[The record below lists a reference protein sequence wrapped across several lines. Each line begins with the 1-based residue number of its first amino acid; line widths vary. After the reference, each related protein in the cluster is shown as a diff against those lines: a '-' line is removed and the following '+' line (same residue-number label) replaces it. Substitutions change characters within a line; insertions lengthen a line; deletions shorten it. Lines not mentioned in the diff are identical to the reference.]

1 MCDERDNRVSATLA
15 RAPAPRRGPPAG
27 GAGPSGRCVRAA
39 PAVACGVSISAS
51 HWHTGRL
58 ESTPRPRPLAPC
70 RGGECYATY
79 VNVWGRACAC
89 HAVMGPGVRAPAAAH
104 AAGRGPG
111 RDLRPTTRNREKRL
125 SHEPAR
131 RRRRRGGVIG
141 TRVVIIDTRVAPRHR
156 TVQHTCFVRPLSIL
170 VARSTLSAIDRVTLS
185 KYPLRLSPRRYI
197 ENRIYRSGDR
207 ARTIQYV
214 VLLVSLFHL
223 LFYADFSL
231 DCSRDLAASYALS

>member
-1 MCDERDNRVSATLA
+1 MCVDERQRVIGYLLRSH
-15 RAPAPRRGPPAG
+15 APPRRGGDRRREGLARQV
-27 GAGPSGRCVRAA
+27 GACALRLRSPVVSPSQ
-39 PAVACGVSISAS
+39 
-51 HWHTGRL
+51 HLTGTL

-141 TRVVIIDTRVAPRHR
+141 TGRHYRCPGRSAPSHRAAHVLCSPTID
-156 TVQHTCFVRPLSIL
+156 FGG
-170 VARSTLSAIDRVTLS
+170 TLDAERAIDRVGPFEVS
-185 KYPLRLSPRRYI
+185 SPIEPAPL
-197 ENRIYRSGDR
+197 YRK
-207 ARTIQYV
+207 
-214 VLLVSLFHL
+214 
-223 LFYADFSL
+223 
-231 DCSRDLAASYALS
+231 

>member
-1 MCDERDNRVSATLA
+1 MNGIIGYLLRSH
-15 RAPAPRRGPPAG
+15 APPRRGGDRRREGLARQV
-27 GAGPSGRCVRAA
+27 GACALRLRSPVVSPSQ
-39 PAVACGVSISAS
+39 
-51 HWHTGRL
+51 HLTGTL

-141 TRVVIIDTRVAPRHR
+141 TGRHYRYPGRSAPSHRAAHVLCSPTIDFGGTLDAERD
-156 TVQHTCFVRPLSIL
+156 
-170 VARSTLSAIDRVTLS
+170 RSCDLS

>member
-1 MCDERDNRVSATLA
+1 M
-15 RAPAPRRGPPAG
+15 
-27 GAGPSGRCVRAA
+27 RAA

-51 HWHTGRL
+51 HWHTGVRTHRVPVR
-58 ESTPRPRPLAPC
+58 SRPAVE
-70 RGGECYATY
+70 GECYATY

-141 TRVVIIDTRVAPRHR
+141 TGRHYRYPGRSAPSHRAAHVLCSPTIDFGGTLDAERD
-156 TVQHTCFVRPLSIL
+156 
-170 VARSTLSAIDRVTLS
+170 RSCDLS

>member
-1 MCDERDNRVSATLA
+1 MCGGGPARVMQSW
-15 RAPAPRRGPPAG
+15 APGCVRLRRHTRRAG
-27 GAGPSGRCVRAA
+27 GRVEIYDQLREIANNGG
-39 PAVACGVSISAS
+39 SA
-51 HWHTGRL
+51 
-58 ESTPRPRPLAPC
+58 
-70 RGGECYATY
+70 
-79 VNVWGRACAC
+79 
-89 HAVMGPGVRAPAAAH
+89 
-104 AAGRGPG
+104 
-111 RDLRPTTRNREKRL
+111 
-125 SHEPAR
+125 HEPAR

-141 TRVVIIDTRVAPRHR
+141 TGRHYRYPGRSAPSHRAAHVLCSPTIDFGGTLDAERD
-156 TVQHTCFVRPLSIL
+156 
-170 VARSTLSAIDRVTLS
+170 RSCDLS

>member
-1 MCDERDNRVSATLA
+1 MNGRIGYLLRSH
-15 RAPAPRRGPPAG
+15 APPRRGGDRRREGLARQV
-27 GAGPSGRCVRAA
+27 GACALRLRSPVVSPSQ
-39 PAVACGVSISAS
+39 
-51 HWHTGRL
+51 HLTGTL

-141 TRVVIIDTRVAPRHR
+141 TGRHYRYPGRSAPSHRAAHVLLDCSPTIDFGGTLDAERD
-156 TVQHTCFVRPLSIL
+156 
-170 VARSTLSAIDRVTLS
+170 RSCDLS